1 MFALAAAAVLGPEAV
16 ADTSQSLGGEDFAW
30 FLSAVPGALARLGT
44 RTPGTP
50 VVRDLHQPTFDVD
63 EQAIAVG
70 VRVMAATALTA
81 LWGGDGCPDA
91 PQEPQSQSRSQ
102 PQAVESLT
110 VRS

>member
-81 LWGGDGCPDA
+81 LWGDGCSEA
-91 PQEPQSQSRSQ
+91 PPVPQ